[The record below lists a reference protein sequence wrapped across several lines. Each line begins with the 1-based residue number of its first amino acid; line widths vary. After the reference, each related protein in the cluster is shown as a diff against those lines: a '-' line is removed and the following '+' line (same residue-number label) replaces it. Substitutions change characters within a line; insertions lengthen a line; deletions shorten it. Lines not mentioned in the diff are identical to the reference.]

1 MYQPILAVTIATGHD
16 DLMSIRSSW
25 PIILLSHYAWKCY
38 NMPGIVFRRG
48 QQTIKYDRKRKV
60 SLCAWICWAGWF
72 IFRGRNLP
80 LFPDVDNVT
89 IALWQHDSWWFWV
102 AATWQHA
109 DFVASSNC
117 GWRCSKGQEFTFISS
132 RRLSRPEV
140 APTFSVLETPHLTYH
155 QTDV

>member
-1 MYQPILAVTIATGHD
+1 MLAVATATGHD

-25 PIILLSHYAWKCY
+25 PNYPAFTLCVEVLQYARNCVSTWTTNDK
-38 NMPGIVFRRG
+38 I
-48 QQTIKYDRKRKV
+48 QQKEKGKTYC
-60 SLCAWICWAGWF
+60 LCAWICWAGWF

-117 GWRCSKGQEFTFISS
+117 GWRCSKGEEFTFISS

-140 APTFSVLETPHLTYH
+140 APTFSVLETPQLTYH
-155 QTDV
+155 QTDG